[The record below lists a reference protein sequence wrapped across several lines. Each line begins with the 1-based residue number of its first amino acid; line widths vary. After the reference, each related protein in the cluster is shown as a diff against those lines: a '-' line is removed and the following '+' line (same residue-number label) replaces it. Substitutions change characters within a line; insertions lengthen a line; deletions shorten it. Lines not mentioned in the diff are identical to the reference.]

1 MTDTDKRVLDF
12 LEKER
17 VCVLA
22 TLLSDGSPHTAALH
36 FSAQADPICLYFSV
50 DSTSRKY
57 QGLLE
62 ADTIKGS
69 ITVGFSEVDWITLQ
83 MDGLVEK
90 VDSGDLARV
99 QKIHYAKNPG
109 SEKHKDIP
117 TTVFIK
123 FIPTWYRYSDFNHD
137 LFLTSN
143 T

>member
-1 MTDTDKRVLDF
+1 MDTRILDF

-22 TLLSDGSPHTAALH
+22 TTLSDGSPHTAALH
-36 FSAQADPICLYFSV
+36 FSIQADPFCFYFSV

-57 QGLLE
+57 QALLNV
-62 ADTIKGS
+62 DLVKGS

-83 MDGLVEK
+83 MDGIVEK
-90 VDSGDLARV
+90 VGTEELARV
-99 QKIHYAKNPG
+99 QKGHYAKNPG
-109 SEKHKDIP
+109 SEEHKDIP

-123 FIPTWYRYSDFNHD
+123 FTPTWYRYSDFNND
-137 LFLTSN
+137 LFLSSN

>member
-1 MTDTDKRVLDF
+1 MDKRILDF

-22 TLLSDGSPHTAALH
+22 TTLSDGSPHTTALH
-36 FSAQADPICLYFSV
+36 FSIQTDPFCFYFSV

-62 ADTIKGS
+62 ADTVKGS

-83 MDGLVEK
+83 MDGVVEK
-90 VDSGDLARV
+90 IGTEDLTSV

-109 SEKHKDIP
+109 SEKHKGIP

-123 FIPTWYRYSDFNHD
+123 FTPTWYRYSDFNND
-137 LFLTSN
+137 LFLSSN